1 MLHFF
6 RRRLSMAALTIALAS
21 SSAMAQTLPTQ
32 NWPPRPITLVVPFA
46 AGSAS
51 DTVGRILAARLS
63 EVLGQQVVVENIGGA
78 GGMTGTARVANAPP
92 DGYQFVL
99 GSVDTFAMNQSL
111 YKKLPYDAAADF
123 VPVGLVIE
131 QPILLIARNDL
142 PANTVPEFIAY
153 AKVNQARMQH
163 AWAGVGSGSRLT
175 CARINAAMGVDT
187 THVPYRGSAQGMQD
201 LMAGRIDY
209 FCALGAA
216 AIAPLGGKTA
226 KAIAIL
232 TRERSPLFPNLASA
246 HEQGLTNFETYFW
259 SGFFLSKGTS
269 PDITQRLLNAT
280 AETLNT
286 PTTQERLRNAGVTV
300 VATDRRSPDYL
311 KTFVVSEIAQWAA
324 IIKASGVN
332 LD

>member
-1 MLHFF
+1 MPRCLLG
-6 RRRLSMAALTIALAS
+6 RCLSMAALTIALAT
-21 SSAMAQTLPTQ
+21 SSAMAETWPT
-32 NWPPRPITLVVPFA
+32 RPVTMVVPFA

-63 EVLGQQVVVENIGGA
+63 EILGQQVLVENIGGA
-78 GGMTGTARVANAPP
+78 GGMTGTARVATAAP

-111 YKKLPYDAAADF
+111 YKKLPYDSAADF

-131 QPILLIARNDL
+131 QPILLIVRNDL

-153 AKVNQARMQH
+153 AKVNQAKMQY
-163 AWAGVGSGSRLT
+163 ASAGVGSGSHLT
-175 CARINAAMGVDT
+175 CARMNAAMGIET
-187 THVPYRGSAQGMQD
+187 THVPYRGSAEGMQD

-216 AIAPLGGKTA
+216 AISPLAGKSA

-232 TRERSPLFPNLASA
+232 TKERSPLFPNVASA

-259 SGFFLSKGTS
+259 SGFFLPKGTP
-269 PDITQRLLNAT
+269 PDITRRLSGAT
-280 AETLNT
+280 AEILDD
-286 PTTQERLRNAGVTV
+286 PKTQERLKTAGVTV
-300 VATDRRSPDYL
+300 VGADRRSPDYL
-311 KTFVVSEIAQWAA
+311 KTFLLSEIAQWGA
-324 IIKASGVN
+324 IIKAAGVSR
-332 LD
+332 D